1 MPNAPATAFTTTV
14 VGSMPKRPWLFTQA
28 RGSDGRLDHFANL
41 GRWSLSGEALKLAQD
56 DATRAVILEQEH
68 AGVEII
74 SDGEQRR
81 GNYVTHLTMNMEGF
95 DYGTLAERTMRA
107 GRRTVPVG
115 RCVGPI
121 RHKGP
126 IIVDDLKFLMAH
138 TDHPVKVTLP
148 GPMTVWDSTA
158 DVHYNDPEA
167 MAFAWAEAINQEA
180 RLLDALNPAV
190 IQFDEPCFSRY
201 PRETEAWGIAA
212 LDRCLEGLRAT
223 TAVHICY
230 GYPQPG
236 LARPVVDTYPQII
249 GLLEKSKVQQLALEF
264 EGSQLDPKVLKA
276 CPSKTVLF
284 GCVFNSDDMHE
295 TPEHVAERLLAA
307 AEVLSPQQIQAAPD
321 CGLVMMSQPRAVE
334 KLRIM
339 VKGAELAREKAGA

>member
-1 MPNAPATAFTTTV
+1 MPSAISAAFATTV
-14 VGSMPKRPWLFTQA
+14 VGSMPKRPWLYTPA
-28 RGSDGRLDHFANL
+28 RALDGRQDHFANL
-41 GRWSLSGEALKLAQD
+41 GHWCLTGEALKLAQE
-56 DATRAVILEQEH
+56 DAIRAVILEQEH

-95 DYGTLAERTMRA
+95 DYEHLAERTMRA
-107 GRRTVPVG
+107 GRRKVMTG

-126 IIVDDLKFLMAH
+126 IIVDDLRFLMAH
-138 TDHPVKVTLP
+138 TGRPVKVTLP

-158 DVHYNDPEA
+158 DVHYNDAEA
-167 MAFAWAEAINQEA
+167 MAFAWAEAINAEA
-180 RLLDALNPAV
+180 RLLDALGPAV

-201 PRETEAWGIAA
+201 PKETEAWGIAA
-212 LDRCLEGLRAT
+212 LDRCLEGLSAK

-236 LARPVVDTYPQII
+236 LSRPVVNTYPQII
-249 GLLEKSKVQQLALEF
+249 AMLEKSKVQQLALEF
-264 EGSQLDPKVLKA
+264 EGSKLDPEVLKA

-284 GCVFNSDDMHE
+284 GCVFNSDDTTE

-307 AEVLSPQQIQAAPD
+307 AKVLSPQQIQAAPD
-321 CGLVMMSQPRAVE
+321 CGLVMMSQARAVE
-334 KLRIM
+334 KLRTM
-339 VKGAELAREKAGA
+339 VRGAALARERAGN

>member
-1 MPNAPATAFTTTV
+1 MSSTTSTAFATTV
-14 VGSMPKRPWLFTQA
+14 VGSMPKRAWLFAETRA
-28 RGSDGRLDHFANL
+28 IDGHVERFANT
-41 GRWSLSGEALKLAQD
+41 GKWSLSGEALKLAQE
-56 DATRAVILEQEH
+56 DAIRAVVLEQEH

-81 GNYVTHLTMNMEGF
+81 GNYVTHVTSKMEGF
-95 DYGTLAERTMRA
+95 DYRTLAEHTMRA
-107 GRRTVPVG
+107 GRRTVQVG

-126 IIVDDLKFLMAH
+126 IIVDDLKFLKAH
-138 TDHPVKVTLP
+138 TERPVKVTLP

-158 DVHYNDPEA
+158 DVHYNDAEA
-167 MAFAWAEAINQEA
+167 MAFAWAEAINVEA

-201 PRETEAWGIAA
+201 PKETEAWGIAA
-212 LDRCLEGLRAT
+212 LDRCLEGLKAK

-236 LARPVVDTYPQII
+236 LGRPVVDTYPQII
-249 GLLEKSKVQQLALEF
+249 GLLENSAVQQLALEF
-264 EGSQLDPKVLKA
+264 EGSKLDPKALKA

-284 GCVFNSDDMHE
+284 GCVFNSDDAVE
-295 TPEHVAERLLAA
+295 TPRQVADRLLAA

-321 CGLVMMSQPRAVE
+321 CGLVTMSQPRAVE

-339 VKGAELAREKAGA
+339 VEGAQIAREKAGF